1 VASSLQAIFRMIVSI
16 LNVRSAAGK
25 RTEVFQTLA
34 SLAPMIRREKGC
46 LRCEFCQE
54 GEDDTSF
61 TLIEE
66 WGSREEF
73 DGHLRSPVFG
83 VLLGLAPLLRCP
95 LGVNI
100 CTVASREGMEA
111 VRRVRG
117 HVAAH

>member
-1 VASSLQAIFRMIVSI
+1 MILSI
-16 LNVRSAAGK
+16 LNVRSYAEK
-25 RTEVFQTLA
+25 RTEVVQTLA
-34 SLAPMIRREKGC
+34 SLASLIRREKGC
-46 LRCEFCQE
+46 LLCELCQE
-54 GEDDTSF
+54 SGDYTSF

-83 VLLGLAPLLRCP
+83 VLLGLAPLLKCP

>member
-1 VASSLQAIFRMIVSI
+1 MVVLILSLRSS
-16 LNVRSAAGK
+16 AGK

-34 SLAPMIRREKGC
+34 SLAQMTRREKGC

-54 GEDDTSF
+54 SEDDSSF

-83 VLLGLAPLLRCP
+83 VLLGLAPLLKGP

-111 VRRVRG
+111 VKRARG
-117 HVAAH
+117 HAAVSPA